1 MSMTGSTNFDR
12 LERLIH
18 KPLSSRPGWLKIAR
32 EDAAEIL
39 WLAYRAQANQDFES
53 LQELDVQ
60 AGLLADGIQSR
71 MDTDR

>member
-1 MSMTGSTNFDR
+1 MMDITNFDR

-39 WLAYRAQANQDFES
+39 WLAHRARNNQDFKS
-53 LQELDVQ
+53 LQEFDLQ
-60 AGLLADGIQSR
+60 AGLLADGIQYR
-71 MDTDR
+71 MDTDL